1 MARFTLIALATLLP
15 TTLAFSTT
23 SHSTSSST
31 ALFSKNAQDPT
42 RTAPAWTQ
50 ASSAP
55 SAPTTSATA
64 TMEKDEVAEIPKQ
77 ANSWTNVMDTPRG
90 QKARDLPGWAKR
102 S

>member
-1 MARFTLIALATLLP
+1 M
-15 TTLAFSTT
+15 AFSTT
-23 SHSTSSST
+23 PISSSSSSNT

-50 ASSAP
+50 ATSSATTTASAP
-55 SAPTTSATA
+55 SSSSSATA
-64 TMEKDEVAEIPKQ
+64 TLEKDEVAEIPQQ
-77 ANSWTNVMDTPRG
+77 ANSWTNVLDTPRG